1 MIVIGVDP
9 GITGAIAAVCN
20 KRGLLAVS
28 DLPICSNGLTTGRLL
43 RWLDVEKLD
52 GILREWSA
60 LFDFAGEDVRAVLE
74 RPIAMPG
81 QQIATAASS
90 FDMQGAIRA
99 VLTMRGY
106 PLEFVTPNEW
116 KRYYR
121 LGKAKS
127 EARATA
133 FALYPQAP
141 VTRAKDDGRAEAIL
155 IARYVMR
162 RDE

>member
-1 MIVIGVDP
+1 MIILGVDP
-9 GITGAIAAVCN
+9 GMTGAIAAVCN
-20 KRGLLAVS
+20 KRGLLGVD
-28 DLPICSNGLTTGRLL
+28 DLPTCSNGLTTGRLL
-43 RWLDVEKLD
+43 RWLDVKALD
-52 GILREWSA
+52 GILSYWSGRWDFP
-60 LFDFAGEDVRAVLE
+60 FDDVTAVIE

-90 FDMQGAIRA
+90 FDMQGALRA
-99 VLTMRGY
+99 VFQLRGY
-106 PLEFVTPNEW
+106 RPEFIAPVEW
-116 KRYYR
+116 KRHYK

-133 FALYPQAP
+133 LSLYPQAP

-155 IARYVMR
+155 LARYVMR

>member
-1 MIVIGVDP
+1 MIVLGTDP
-9 GITGAIAAVCN
+9 GMTGAIAAVCN
-20 KRGLLAVS
+20 KRGLLGVA
-28 DLPICSNGLTTGRLL
+28 DLPICANGLESGRLL
-43 RWLDVEKLD
+43 RWLDVQALD
-52 GILREWSA
+52 GILRDWSQR
-60 LFDFAGEDVRAVLE
+60 FDFAGEDVTAVLE

-99 VLTMRGY
+99 TFMLRGY
-106 PLEFVTPNEW
+106 PLQFITPNEW
-116 KRYYR
+116 KRYYK